1 MRDALNFNFLPIVQD
16 EMNGLAVRTCVKGY
30 APNISNGYYGYQPVV
45 QYHKGEREHHE
56 QMEVVESDAR
66 RQQHNCRKRAW
77 DCGDAAVF
85 KRRRENG

>member
-45 QYHKGEREHHE
+45 QQQQQHKAERERYE
-56 QMEVVESDAR
+56 QMEVAEC
-66 RQQHNCRKRAW
+66 RQPNRKRAW
-77 DCGDAAVF
+77 DCQDATVF